1 MKNYSGEFSFNN
13 LICCLCVQQK
23 ENVLYLFPMHHKG
36 LTHRANE
43 LPKLLLLSM
52 KHSWAALI
60 IHGTDFHHFWQ
71 TKLPNN
77 LINGLF
83 I

>member
-1 MKNYSGEFSFNN
+1 MCAAGRKCSHSH
-13 LICCLCVQQK
+13 ID
-23 ENVLYLFPMHHKG
+23 PKG

-43 LPKLLLLSM
+43 QPKLLLLSM
-52 KHSWAALI
+52 KDRKHSWATQI
-60 IHGTDFHHFWQ
+60 KHGTDFHHFWQ